1 MARCGA
7 MIASPSAALPEAFL
21 TIRWERPDTAVD
33 LRTTGQNPFTQI
45 GIRCAVVSY
54 DKPNEFVQRFCP
66 VVLRVTLP
74 G

>member
-1 MARCGA
+1 VTSAVVADGGRPGTSKRRCTMARCGA

-33 LRTTGQNPFTQI
+33 LR
-45 GIRCAVVSY
+45 
-54 DKPNEFVQRFCP
+54 
-66 VVLRVTLP
+66 VTLP

>member
-33 LRTTGQNPFTQI
+33 LR
-45 GIRCAVVSY
+45 
-54 DKPNEFVQRFCP
+54 
-66 VVLRVTLP
+66 VTLP